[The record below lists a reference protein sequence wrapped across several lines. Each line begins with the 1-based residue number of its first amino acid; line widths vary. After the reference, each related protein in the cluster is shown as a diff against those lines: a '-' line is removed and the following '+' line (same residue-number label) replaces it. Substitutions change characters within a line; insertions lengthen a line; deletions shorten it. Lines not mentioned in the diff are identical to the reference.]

1 MARKKQNTEKVL
13 KLIQESQITVSKGAQ
28 LLKMPIQD
36 FMDLLNERDISLDG
50 EPEEIALGLDILRRY
65 LKQMSKKRPIDK

>member
-13 KLIQESQITVSKGAQ
+13 KWVQESQITVSKGAQ

-36 FMDLLNERDISLDG
+36 LMDLLNERAISLDG
-50 EPEEIALGLDILRRY
+50 EPEEIAIGLDILRRT
-65 LKQMSKKRPIDK
+65 LRQVDEL

>member
-13 KLIQESQITVSKGAQ
+13 KWVQESQITVSKGAQ

-36 FMDLLNERDISLDG
+36 LMDLLNERAISLDG
-50 EPEEIALGLDILRRY
+50 EPEEIAIGLDILRRT
-65 LKQMSKKRPIDK
+65 LRQVGEL